1 MRIGSGWDLHRL
13 SPGRALV
20 LGGVTIP
27 SPFGEEAHS
36 DGDVLVHAIIDA
48 LFGAICDGDIGS
60 HYPDSD
66 PRYQDIS
73 SITLLKDA
81 LTHLGE
87 HTISNIDCTIVLDE
101 PKLRPYIDTIRTH
114 LAEAL
119 QIDPDQLSI
128 KAKTSE
134 RTAPAVITAQA
145 VLLLD

>member
-66 PRYQDIS
+66 PA
-73 SITLLKDA
+73 T
-81 LTHLGE
+81 
-87 HTISNIDCTIVLDE
+87 
-101 PKLRPYIDTIRTH
+101 RT
-114 LAEAL
+114 
-119 QIDPDQLSI
+119 S
-128 KAKTSE
+128 
-134 RTAPAVITAQA
+134 PASRC
-145 VLLLD
+145 